1 MVEADPYRGIR
12 LASFAM
18 PVRAI
23 APTRRHLLAALGLT
37 AFPSRLAATS
47 TPRHVVVHYERGRF
61 CGWPANNGAWIWGD
75 EILVGFVYA
84 HFKANEKSH
93 SIDREKPQASVLARS
108 LDGGETWALE
118 DPGNY
123 VLDGGTPAPSPGN
136 IQYGHPDF
144 AMRAGNHT
152 LIDNKDDEGLFFF
165 SYDRGKRWQGP
176 FQFPSFDLPMTSRT
190 DYIVEGPASCLILMS
205 ARYPGVKGANYQD
218 RAFAV
223 RTTDG
228 GKTYRKLGWL
238 AGDSIDARSVMPS
251 TVRLANRRQY
261 VTALRRKTSTAD
273 GQRNWIDVYAS
284 ADGGVTWQY
293 RSTPVDGLERNGNPP
308 SLCRLKDGRL
318 ALAYGDRTPPYSI
331 KAKISADEGITWG
344 PAITLRDDGRNWDI
358 GYTRTVQRRDGKL
371 VTIYYFTTAQLPEM
385 HIAATIWD
393 PGPLAAGPKRS

>member
-1 MVEADPYRGIR
+1 
-12 LASFAM
+12 M
-18 PVRAI
+18 PVHAI
-23 APTRRHLLAALGLT
+23 APTRRQLLAALGLT
-37 AFPSRLAATS
+37 AFPSRLAADAAA
-47 TPRHVVVHYERGRF
+47 RHVIVHHQPGRF
-61 CGWPANNGAWIWGD
+61 CGWPANNGVWIWGD
-75 EILVGFVYA
+75 EILVGFVYG
-84 HFKANEKSH
+84 HFKADEKSH
-93 SIDREKPQASVLARS
+93 SIDRGKPQASVLARS

-118 DPGNY
+118 DPEHF
-123 VLDGGTPAPSPGN
+123 VLDGGKPAPSPGN

-144 AMRAGNHT
+144 AMRVGNHT
-152 LIDNKDDEGLFFF
+152 LIDNKDEEGLFFF

-190 DYIVEGPASCLILMS
+190 DYIVEGRESCLILLS

-251 TVRLANRRQY
+251 TVRLADRHY
-261 VTALRRKTSTAD
+261 VTALRRKTSTAG

-284 ADGGVTWQY
+284 ADGGATWQF
-293 RSTPVDGLERNGNPP
+293 RSTAVDGLEHNGNPP

-318 ALAYGDRTPPYSI
+318 ALAYGDRTPPCGI
-331 KAKISADEGITWG
+331 KAKISADEGLSWG

-393 PGPLAAGPKRS
+393 PGPAAAGPKRP